1 TFQSTPVQQKPNLQ
15 SLRNRNLLTFMTAS
29 FFTGISSLVPF
40 FYLPGYAKDIGISSG
55 GGALITSIA
64 NGASLTGRL
73 LAAVFADYF
82 GPVVILLC
90 AYALTSTSVLL
101 IWTTTSSFAGTMAF
115 GIVFGLGYGAIFTQT
130 SAFVAKFFGV
140 DTLPVFVGL
149 YYTVSGLGY
158 PFGPPIAGVLLEKT
172 REWGTPYLALK
183 LYCGLPMV
191 IALMAIVAVKV
202 NTRRNA
208 A

>member
-1 TFQSTPVQQKPNLQ
+1 
-15 SLRNRNLLTFMTAS
+15 
-29 FFTGISSLVPF
+29 
-40 FYLPGYAKDIGISSG
+40 
-55 GGALITSIA
+55 
-64 NGASLTGRL
+64 
-73 LAAVFADYF
+73 
-82 GPVVILLC
+82 
-90 AYALTSTSVLL
+90 
-101 IWTTTSSFAGTMAF
+101 
-115 GIVFGLGYGAIFTQT
+115 
-130 SAFVAKFFGV
+130 V